1 MSAVTPFILERTAA
15 GTAAAA
21 RAAKEQVELLRRQN
35 ELLEENNRLLRTA
48 LEQERNGK
56 RKC

>member
-21 RAAKEQVELLRRQN
+21 RAAQEQVELLRRQN
-35 ELLEENNRLLRTA
+35 ELLEENNQLLRTV
-48 LEQERNGK
+48 LEQDRNAK
-56 RKC
+56 R